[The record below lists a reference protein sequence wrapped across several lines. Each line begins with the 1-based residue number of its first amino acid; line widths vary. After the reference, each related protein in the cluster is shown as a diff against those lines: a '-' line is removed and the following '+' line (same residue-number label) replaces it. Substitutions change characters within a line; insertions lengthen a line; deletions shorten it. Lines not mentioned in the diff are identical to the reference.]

1 MEVDKSD
8 KICPGLLKFAVL
20 MISVLVLKA
29 HKGRHVPLQFI
40 TIVPGQ
46 VPSTEWRVINF
57 V

>member
-8 KICPGLLKFAVL
+8 KICPGLLKFAVP